1 MSAGNSFTRFETLF
15 PHKPPGQRVNRVVVS
30 ALALILS
37 AILFTLWLYLF
48 LSSQE
53 KSYVEQRGYRLANEE
68 TFNKFLRE
76 GSNRSSVQALNQ
88 LLRDRGVAEVFP
100 IRDLL
105 RQGGDWLELGEPPFA
120 IPPRDQWSNIVKTLT
135 LVRDQVIP
143 LIGPVTV
150 VSAYRTDAYNRKLAT
165 EDQPRHRDFC
175 GLDLIPNSN
184 IGKNELAE
192 ELSTLDAR
200 LGPDSNVGMGL
211 INDVLFHV
219 DTCGYRTW

>member
-30 ALALILS
+30 ALTLILS

-105 RQGGDWLELGEPPFA
+105 RQGGLAGTGGTP
-120 IPPRDQWSNIVKTLT
+120 IRHTTQ
-135 LVRDQVIP
+135 
-143 LIGPVTV
+143 GPVVQYCENPHPGTRPGNT
-150 VSAYRTDAYNRKLAT
+150 ANW
-165 EDQPRHRDFC
+165 PCHC
-175 GLDLIPNSN
+175 GF
-184 IGKNELAE
+184 
-192 ELSTLDAR
+192 R
-200 LGPDSNVGMGL
+200 LP
-211 INDVLFHV
+211 H
-219 DTCGYRTW
+219 